1 MLISAALLFAL
12 SACSAASAAA
22 PSPLPEG
29 ACATE
34 ESCVVPGA
42 ATQTPDPLNGPQPQ
56 ATATPEG
63 VQATPEGV
71 QATPATPVETQ
82 ATQPPNYTPTPDLRL
97 PPEQW
102 QQWPAIP
109 QFSPRAREIYAKGR
123 ELGNDPN
130 AFSKVGDCQMINEA
144 FFGIYA
150 TPGAYSF
157 YAGEEYLQDTI
168 NTFGVAQFARESAA
182 TQGGFNAPAVF
193 NPMLADPEICLPGE
207 TPLECEYRINKPSFM
222 LISMEFTFSGRTAEV
237 YEGYMR
243 KIIEFA
249 IEHGVVPIIATKA
262 DNVEGDH
269 SINLATARLA
279 YEYDIPL
286 WNFWLAVQTLPNQ
299 GMDMVRNDGFHI
311 SVDAWN
317 MRNYTAIKLLDG
329 LVKFV
334 AQP

>member
-1 MLISAALLFAL
+1 MSRKTSLLFLLIILAAALAAL
-12 SACSAASAAA
+12 SACAAA
-22 PSPLPEG
+22 EPSPTPEG
-29 ACATE
+29 VCSTE
-34 ESCVVPGA
+34 ESCAAPGTGAPTGTPPPLDNPPATSTPA
-42 ATQTPDPLNGPQPQ
+42 APGD
-56 ATATPEG
+56 TATPEPPT
-63 VQATPEGV
+63 ATPD
-71 QATPATPVETQ
+71 
-82 ATQPPNYTPTPDLRL
+82 YTPTPDLRL

-102 QQWPAIP
+102 QQWSVIP
-109 QFSPRAREIYAKGR
+109 TFSPRVREIYAKGR
-123 ELGNDPN
+123 ELGNDPTH
-130 AFSKVGDCQMINEA
+130 FSKVGDCQMINSA

-157 YAGEEYLQDTI
+157 YTGEEYLQDRI
-168 NTFGVAQFARESAA
+168 DYFSVDQFARESAA

-193 NPMLADPEICLPGE
+193 NPMLADPEVCLAGE

-222 LISMEFTFSGRTAEV
+222 LISMEFTFKGRTADV
-237 YEGYMR
+237 YAGYLR
-243 KIIEFA
+243 KIIDFA

-299 GMDMVRNDGFHI
+299 GMDASRNDGFHI

-317 MRNYTAIKLLDG
+317 MRSYTGIKLLDE
-329 LVKFV
+329 LVKYV
-334 AQP
+334 SQP